1 MISPGC
7 APFNLMTAF
16 SSCRSALRN
25 LEFVQLSWFGI
36 NTINQYDDEGSIEG
50 TSRDWQTQLSTDLK

>member
-1 MISPGC
+1 
-7 APFNLMTAF
+7 MTAFSF